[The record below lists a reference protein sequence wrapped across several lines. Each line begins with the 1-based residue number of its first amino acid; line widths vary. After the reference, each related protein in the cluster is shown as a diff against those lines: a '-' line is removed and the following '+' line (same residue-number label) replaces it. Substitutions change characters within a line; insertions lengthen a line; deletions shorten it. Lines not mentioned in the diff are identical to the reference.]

1 MQLIWYE
8 LGRKVF
14 ALNALILL
22 IKPPDFHAAKLCD
35 KAPKPLWGTFRHAEG
50 FVAVLNK
57 FVHDK
62 KPRGSFG
69 NTSKRNILTREEIRD
84 HFISAP
90 LAYSISE
97 FCSLAGIGRS
107 TFYRLLKQGEISTV
121 QLAGRRL
128 IPAAETIRLFGGT
141 CK

>member
-1 MQLIWYE
+1 MGLKVVTLNTLIS
-8 LGRKVF
+8 
-14 ALNALILL
+14 LNE
-22 IKPPDFHAAKLCD
+22 PPDFHAAKLGD
-35 KAPKPLWGTFRHAEG
+35 KAPKPLWETVRHAEG

-57 FVHDK
+57 LVRDK
-62 KPRGSFG
+62 KLRGSLG
-69 NTSKRNILTREEIRD
+69 NTSKRNILTREEIFD

-97 FCSLAGIGRS
+97 FCSLTGIGRS
-107 TFYRLLKQGEISTV
+107 TFYRLMKQGHISTV

-128 IPAAETIRLFGGT
+128 IPTAETIRIFDGT